1 MNTGCLNLF
10 RSSLNYFIKF
20 CSFCVQAL
28 YFLLN
33 LFLSIL
39 FFEAIINAIAF
50 LISFLDCSLQV
61 YGDTI
66 DFCTFILY
74 INPATLLLILIYR

>member
-1 MNTGCLNLF
+1 MHKPCI
-10 RSSLNYFIKF
+10 S
-20 CSFCVQAL
+20 
-28 YFLLN
+28 FLLN

-50 LISFLDCSLQV
+50 LISFLDCSLLV

-74 INPATLLLILIYR
+74 INPSTLLLILIYR